1 MEKVSNNI
9 KFLTFVNILGT
20 YSSEDVSISIKEI
33 NNHMQKRLGI
43 TLDRRTIYSYIK
55 DMRQMGLKVSKYNKE
70 KEGYFLDDFF
80 FKEYELKLLMDS
92 VRANNF
98 ITKQKTEEL
107 LEKIKK
113 LNYVYRGENV
123 KNDVFIDDK
132 SKTTN
137 QNIYNNLEKNN
148 KCAEIGGDHGTE
160 Y

>member
-1 MEKVSNNI
+1 
-9 KFLTFVNILGT
+9 
-20 YSSEDVSISIKEI
+20 
-33 NNHMQKRLGI
+33 
-43 TLDRRTIYSYIK
+43 
-55 DMRQMGLKVSKYNKE
+55 MGLKVSKYNKE
-70 KEGYFLDDFF
+70 KEGYFLDGFF

-113 LNYVYRGENV
+113 LNYVYRGETV
-123 KNDVFIDDK
+123 KNDVFIDDN

-137 QNIYNNLEKNN
+137 QNIYDNLEKNN
-148 KCAEIGGDHGTE
+148 KYAEIGGDHGTE